1 MNTNILVETDG
12 LSREE
17 WLRWRKCGIGGSDV
31 SCLLGI
37 NKWKSEIE
45 LWLDKTNQT
54 NEPAEENEAM
64 QWGNIMEP
72 IIRNH
77 FAEVMKKPVVE
88 VKAMLQHPEYPYM
101 LADVDGLTADDAG
114 NPAILEIKT
123 ASEYKRSE
131 WEEDIPTYYQTQV
144 QHYLCVTGVA
154 KAYVAVL
161 IGGNSFKVYE
171 VDADM
176 EIQSMLI
183 ALEQEFWNKVQNMI
197 RPEMDGSNAAKDLL
211 DNIYR
216 GGIAEQIILPEEAI
230 EYVDQYIEAC
240 AEEDNAKAKKQEAS
254 NRIKEIMGDYD
265 KAKCLNHTISWKS
278 VSSERLDTKALKE
291 EQPELYQKYVKTSKS
306 RRFTLK

>member
-1 MNTNILVETDG
+1 MNANILVETDG

-17 WLRWRKCGIGGSDV
+17 WLKWRKRGIGGSDV

-37 NKWKSEIE
+37 NKWKSEIQ

-101 LADVDGLTADDAG
+101 LADVDGLTVDDAG

-131 WEEDIPTYYQTQV
+131 WEEDIPAYYQTQV

-197 RPEMDGSNAAKDLL
+197 RPEMDGSDAAKDLL

-216 GGIAEQIILPEEAI
+216 GGIAEQIILPEEGI

-265 KAKCLNHTISWKS
+265 KAKCMNHTISWKS

>member
-1 MNTNILVETDG
+1 MNANILVETEG

-17 WLRWRKCGIGGSDV
+17 WLKWRKRGIGGSDV

-45 LWLDKTNQT
+45 LWMDKTNQT
-54 NEPAEENEAM
+54 NEPAVENEAM

-77 FAEVMKKPVVE
+77 FAEVMDKTVVE
-88 VKAMLQHPEYPYM
+88 VKAMLQHPDYPYM
-101 LADVDGLTADDAG
+101 LADVDGLTVDDAG

-171 VDADM
+171 VDADA

-183 ALEQEFWNKVQNMI
+183 AVEQEFWNKVQNMI
-197 RPEMDGSNAAKDLL
+197 RPEMDGSDAAKDLL

>member
-1 MNTNILVETDG
+1 MNANILVETEG

-17 WLRWRKCGIGGSDV
+17 WLKWRKQGIGGSDV

-54 NEPAEENEAM
+54 NEPAVENEAM

-77 FAEVMKKPVVE
+77 FAEVMNKPVVE
-88 VKAMLQHPEYPYM
+88 VKAMLQHPQYPYM
-101 LADVDGLTADDAG
+101 LADVDGLTVDDAG

-144 QHYLCVTGVA
+144 QHYLCVAGVA

-197 RPEMDGSNAAKDLL
+197 RPEMDGSDAAKDLL

-216 GGIAEQIILPEEAI
+216 GGIAEQIILPEEAV

-240 AEEDNAKAKKQEAS
+240 AEEDNAKVKKQEAS

-291 EQPELYQKYVKTSKS
+291 EQPELYKKYVKTSKS

>member
-1 MNTNILVETDG
+1 MNANILVETEG

-17 WLRWRKCGIGGSDV
+17 WLKWRKRGIGGSDV

-54 NEPAEENEAM
+54 NEPAVENEAM

-77 FAEVMKKPVVE
+77 FAEVMNKPVVE
-88 VKAMLQHPEYPYM
+88 VKAMLQHPQYPYM
-101 LADVDGLTADDAG
+101 LADVDGLTVDDAG

-144 QHYLCVTGVA
+144 QHYLCVAGVA

-197 RPEMDGSNAAKDLL
+197 RPEMDGSDAAKDLL

-216 GGIAEQIILPEEAI
+216 GGIAEQIILPEEAV

>member
-1 MNTNILVETDG
+1 MNANILIETEG

-17 WLRWRKCGIGGSDV
+17 WLKYRKLGIGGSDV
-31 SCLLGI
+31 ASLLGI
-37 NKWKSEIE
+37 SKWKSEIE

-54 NEPAEENEAM
+54 NELPVENEAM

-72 IIRNH
+72 IIRKH
-77 FAEVMKKPVVE
+77 FAEVTGKPVVE

-101 LADVDGLTADDAG
+101 LADVDGLTVDDTG

-131 WEEDIPTYYQTQV
+131 WEDDIPTYYQTQV

-161 IGGNSFKVYE
+161 IGGNSFRVYE
-171 VDADM
+171 VDADA

-183 ALEQEFWNKVQNMI
+183 AVEQEFWNKVKNMI
-197 RPEMDGSNAAKDLL
+197 RPQMDGSDAAKNLL
-211 DNIYR
+211 DNIYH
-216 GGIAEQIILPEEAI
+216 GGIAEQIVLPTEAV

>member
-1 MNTNILVETDG
+1 MNANILVETEG

-17 WLRWRKCGIGGSDV
+17 WLRYRKCGIGGSDV
-31 SCLLGI
+31 AAILGI
-37 NKWKSEIE
+37 SKWNSAIS

-54 NEPAEENEAM
+54 NEPVEENEAM
-64 QWGNIMEP
+64 QWGTIMEP

-77 FAEVMKKPVVE
+77 FAEVTGKTVVE
-88 VKAMLQHPEYPYM
+88 VKAMLQHLEHPFM
-101 LADVDGLTADDAG
+101 LADVDGLTTDDEG

-123 ASEYKRSE
+123 ASEYKRAE
-131 WEEDIPTYYQTQV
+131 WENDIPSYYQTQV
-144 QHYLCVTGVA
+144 QHYLCVTGVQ

-171 VDADM
+171 VEADA

-183 ALEQEFWNKVQNMI
+183 AVERKFWNCVQNMI
-197 RPEMDGSNAAKDLL
+197 RPEMDGSDAAKNLL
-211 DNIYR
+211 DSLYH
-216 GGIAEQIILPEEAI
+216 GGISEQIVMPDEAI
-230 EYVDQYIEAC
+230 EYVDAYIEAC

-254 NRIKEIMGDYD
+254 NHIKEIMGDYD
-265 KAKCLNHTISWKS
+265 KASCFGHSISWKP

-291 EQPELYQKYVKTSKS
+291 AEPEIYEKYVKTSVS